1 MVVFEFL
8 VLPFGLTGAPSTYQ
22 RLMECVLRN
31 LTYKICLIYL
41 DDILVYSK
49 TFEEHLSHLRQVFD
63 RLRHTNLKLKPSKC
77 KFACSQVKYLG
88 HVVSPEGIAPDDD
101 KIAAVKTVRSFLGLA
116 NYYRRFIKDFAKI
129 ASPLNQLLRKDH
141 KFLWTDA
148 CEKVFKALKEA
159 LISAPILAFPDF
171 KETFHLYTDAS
182 NEGVGVTL
190 GQIQN
195 GREVAIAYAGRDFNS
210 AAKNYSTTEREAL
223 AVIFGIKKFEPYL
236 YGRKF
241 VLHTDHHSLKWLM
254 SISDPSGRLAR
265 RSLLVQQ
272 YDFEI
277 CHRPGAAHANADAL
291 SRRPYTLPSPS
302 ISAYDVPGVQT
313 SRVHDLQRRDPDLF
327 YLVQYLETWKL
338 PDHNDT
344 ARSLLL
350 TVDDYF
356 LNEDGLLFHL
366 WTPKDRRRSTTYQQL
381 VIPTALC

>member
-1 MVVFEFL
+1 MLSASV
-8 VLPFGLTGAPSTYQ
+8 
-22 RLMECVLRN
+22 N
-31 LTYKICLIYL
+31 LLAQK
-41 DDILVYSK
+41 
-49 TFEEHLSHLRQVFD
+49 
-63 RLRHTNLKLKPSKC
+63 
-77 KFACSQVKYLG
+77 VKYLG

-101 KIAAVKTVRSFLGLA
+101 KIAAVRDFHVLSVKTVKSFLGLA

-148 CEKVFKALKEA
+148 CEQAFKALKEA

-182 NEGVGVTL
+182 NKGVGVTL

-195 GREVAIAYAGRDFNS
+195 GRKVAIAYAGRDFNS
-210 AAKNYSTTEREAL
+210 AEKNYSTTEREAL
-223 AVIFGIKKFEPYL
+223 AVIFGIKQFEPYL

-241 VLHTDHHSLKWLM
+241 ILHTDHHSLKWLM

-265 RSLLVQQ
+265 WSLLVQQ

-277 CHRPGAAHANADAL
+277 RNHPGAAHANADTL

-302 ISAYDVPGVQT
+302 IPAYDVPGIQT
-313 SRVHDLQRRDPDLF
+313 PRVCDLQRHDPDLSD
-327 YLVQYLETWKL
+327 LVQYLETWKL

-344 ARSLLL
+344 ARSLLS

-366 WTPKDRRRSTTYQQL
+366 WKIAVAQL
-381 VIPTALC
+381 LTNS

>member
-1 MVVFEFL
+1 M
-8 VLPFGLTGAPSTYQ
+8 
-22 RLMECVLRN
+22 
-31 LTYKICLIYL
+31 
-41 DDILVYSK
+41 
-49 TFEEHLSHLRQVFD
+49 SHLRQVFD
-63 RLRHTNLKLKPSKC
+63 LLRHANLKLKPSKC
-77 KFACSQVKYLG
+77 KFACPKVKYLG

-101 KIAAVKTVRSFLGLA
+101 KIAAVRDFPCPHSVKTVRSFLGLA

-129 ASPLNQLLRKDH
+129 VSPLNQLLRNDH

-148 CEKVFKALKEA
+148 CEQAFKALKEA

-171 KETFHLYTDAS
+171 KETFHLYTDVS

-190 GQIQN
+190 GQLQN

-210 AAKNYSTTEREAL
+210 AEKNYSTTEREAL
-223 AVIFGIKKFEPYL
+223 AVIFGINNFEPYS

-265 RSLLVQQ
+265 WSLLVQQ

-277 CHRPGAAHANADAL
+277 RHRPGAAHANADTL

-313 SRVHDLQRRDPDLF
+313 PRVRDLQCRDPDLSD
-327 YLVQYLETWKL
+327 LVRYLETWKL
-338 PDHNDT
+338 PDHNNT
-344 ARSLLL
+344 AHSLLL
-350 TVDDYF
+350 KVDDYF

-366 WTPKDRRRSTTYQQL
+366 WFPKDHRRSTTYQQL
-381 VIPTALC
+381 VIPTTLRYELLMWAHDNPTSGHFGTVKT

>member
-1 MVVFEFL
+1 
-8 VLPFGLTGAPSTYQ
+8 
-22 RLMECVLRN
+22 MECVLRN

-49 TFEEHLSHLRQVFD
+49 TFEDHLSHLRQVFD
-63 RLRHTNLKLKPSKC
+63 RLRHANLKLKPSKC
-77 KFACSQVKYLG
+77 KFACPKVKYLG

-101 KIAAVKTVRSFLGLA
+101 KIAAVRDFPCPHSVKTVRSFLGLA

-129 ASPLNQLLRKDH
+129 VSPLNQLLRNDH

-148 CEKVFKALKEA
+148 CEQAFKALKEA

-171 KETFHLYTDAS
+171 KETFHLYTDVS

-190 GQIQN
+190 GQLQN

-210 AAKNYSTTEREAL
+210 AEKNYSTTEREAL
-223 AVIFGIKKFEPYL
+223 AVIFGINNFEPYS

-265 RSLLVQQ
+265 WSLLVQQ

-277 CHRPGAAHANADAL
+277 RHRPGAAHANANAL
-291 SRRPYTLPSPS
+291 SRRLYTFTSLS
-302 ISAYDVPGVQT
+302 ITAYDVPGVQT
-313 SRVHDLQRRDPDLF
+313 PRVCDLQRRDPDLSD
-327 YLVQYLETWKL
+327 LVQYLEIWKL

-350 TVDDYF
+350 TTILLMKMGCF
-356 LNEDGLLFHL
+356 STCGLQKIAIAPLL
-366 WTPKDRRRSTTYQQL
+366 TNS
-381 VIPTALC
+381 

>member
-1 MVVFEFL
+1 M
-8 VLPFGLTGAPSTYQ
+8 
-22 RLMECVLRN
+22 
-31 LTYKICLIYL
+31 
-41 DDILVYSK
+41 
-49 TFEEHLSHLRQVFD
+49 SHLRQVFD
-63 RLRHTNLKLKPSKC
+63 RLHHTNLKLKPSKC
-77 KFACSQVKYLG
+77 KFACPKVKYLG

-101 KIAAVKTVRSFLGLA
+101 KIAAVRDFPCPHSVKTVRSFLGLA

-129 ASPLNQLLRKDH
+129 VSPLNQLLRKDH

-148 CEKVFKALKEA
+148 CEQAFKALREA

-171 KETFHLYTDAS
+171 KETFHLYTDVS

-195 GREVAIAYAGRDFNS
+195 GRKVAIAYAGRDFNS
-210 AAKNYSTTEREAL
+210 AEKNYSTTEREAL

-265 RSLLVQQ
+265 WSLLVQQ

-277 CHRPGAAHANADAL
+277 RHRPGAAHANADAL
-291 SRRPYTLPSPS
+291 SRRLYTFTSLS

-313 SRVHDLQRRDPDLF
+313 PRVCDLQHRDPDLSD
-327 YLVQYLETWKL
+327 LVQYLEIWKL
-338 PDHNDT
+338 PDHDDT

-350 TVDDYF
+350 TTILLMKMGCF
-356 LNEDGLLFHL
+356 STCGLQKIAVAPLL
-366 WTPKDRRRSTTYQQL
+366 TNS
-381 VIPTALC
+381 